1 MSYHVWEGESRFVED
16 MATAVSADLHN
27 LLSSTHADF
36 SYGSAG
42 QVLRC
47 DGATPEWQTLPSV
60 TPDIWRCR
68 YCGAKHR
75 ADTLQCSQCGAW
87 QE

>member
-1 MSYHVWEGESRFVED
+1 MSYHVWEGESLFVED

-27 LLSSTHADF
+27 LLSPIHLDV
-36 SYGSAG
+36 AG
-42 QVLRC
+42 RAWAYAP
-47 DGATPEWQTLPSV
+47 GATFEWQTLPSV